1 MDKKELARQY
11 VESKVKSIYHED
23 VLFGSED
30 VQDAFVDG
38 MDTVIKEIEAL
49 FDREDWLE
57 SHRISIWRK
66 LQNLKGTR

>member
-1 MDKKELARQY
+1 MNKKELARQY
-11 VESKVKSIYHED
+11 VKNKVKSIHHED

-49 FDREDWLE
+49 FNREDWLE
-57 SHRISIWRK
+57 SHRIHIWRK
-66 LQNLKGTR
+66 LQNLKGIR